1 MLPLKSLPK
10 VLKHATPAR
19 PSMES
24 TISSPGQE
32 ISRSS
37 HPRALTIIKDS
48 SGQTGTSSTSILSD
62 NSSAISAMEAE
73 EKELQDQLIVLE
85 EQRFFVSEMITDA
98 KRRRKFDE
106 AASLSQNSA
115 DLTKEIDR
123 INGIVNR
130 LDFESL
136 YVNPQSG

>member
-1 MLPLKSLPK
+1 
-10 VLKHATPAR
+10 
-19 PSMES
+19 
-24 TISSPGQE
+24 
-32 ISRSS
+32 
-37 HPRALTIIKDS
+37 
-48 SGQTGTSSTSILSD
+48 
-62 NSSAISAMEAE
+62 MEAE